1 MFVKRYAT
9 IQINVETCRGTA
21 MLRNAIGWIFT
32 TQAADDETQRR
43 AHNVIIIALGMIL
56 LAAVLMP
63 LTFIQAEFQAGRIA
77 MVVGITTF
85 TAAILAARSGRV
97 LLGSM
102 MLVTITTLAT
112 ASAIPAVDV
121 ITTPFYLTLAV
132 MIAGA
137 TLRPIQIW
145 IALIG
150 ILMALW
156 IGILLPPARLLS
168 TDIGK
173 TAAIGSSFLLM
184 MTALLTFLSSRSTE
198 RAIKSAFDARQN
210 AQLAAA
216 ETAQANADLEQRV
229 AERTQALSDA
239 YQRERDQSAELRA
252 SMELQ
257 QTLSQTIL
265 DLAMPVIPL
274 DEHML
279 IVPLIGNIDS
289 IRAAQL
295 LTTVLEQVQRR
306 HARGLILDVTGI
318 SVIDTAVAQ
327 TLLQVAD
334 ANRLLGTRT
343 VLVGIRP
350 EVAQT
355 LVTLGV
361 DLQNLLTAASLH
373 EGLDRLYKES
383 GIRRG
388 S

>member
-1 MFVKRYAT
+1 
-9 IQINVETCRGTA
+9 
-21 MLRNAIGWIFT
+21 
-32 TQAADDETQRR
+32 
-43 AHNVIIIALGMIL
+43 VIIIALGMIL
-56 LAAVLMP
+56 LAAALMP

-85 TAAILAARSGRV
+85 TAAIIAARSGRV

-102 MLVTITTLAT
+102 ILVAITTLAT
-112 ASAIPAVDV
+112 ASAIPTVNV

-156 IGILLPPARLLS
+156 IAILIPPARLLS

-198 RAIKSAFDARQN
+198 RAIKSAIDARQN

-216 ETAQANADLEQRV
+216 ETAQANAKLEQRV

-252 SMELQ
+252 SIELQ
-257 QTLSQTIL
+257 QTLSKTIL

-274 DEHML
+274 DEHIL
-279 IVPLIGNIDS
+279 IVPLIGNIDGA
-289 IRAAQL
+289 RADQL

-306 HARGLILDVTGI
+306 RARGLILDVTGI